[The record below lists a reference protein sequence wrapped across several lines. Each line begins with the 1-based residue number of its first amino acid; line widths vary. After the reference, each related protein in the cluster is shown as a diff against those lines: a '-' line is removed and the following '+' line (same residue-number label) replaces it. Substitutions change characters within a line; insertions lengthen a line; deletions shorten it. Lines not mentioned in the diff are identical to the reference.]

1 MVARLDS
8 SVRVEYPIQH
18 ALTVPSSSFER
29 TSGEVCSLDT
39 HPYVRCSI
47 PVIHLYSCWLKVVPV
62 LALFA
67 VSNGMVSS
75 ECGRLV
81 VQLTAWNGH
90 T

>member
-8 SVRVEYPIQH
+8 PVRVEHPIQL
-18 ALTVPSSSFER
+18 ALTVASSSF
-29 TSGEVCSLDT
+29 EVCSLDT

-47 PVIHLYSCWLKVVPV
+47 PVIHLYSCGLKVVPV